1 MSFDRGT
8 DKKDV
13 VLGLCTKEHYL
24 IIKNEIMAFIV
35 TWMDLEIIL
44 LSEVSQKER
53 QISCDITYMWN
64 IKYDT
69 KELICETFRI
79 RLTNIE
85 NRFVVAKGES
95 RNRGGKD

>member
-44 LSEVSQKER
+44 LSEVSQ
-53 QISCDITYMWN
+53 
-64 IKYDT
+64 
-69 KELICETFRI
+69 
-79 RLTNIE
+79 
-85 NRFVVAKGES
+85 
-95 RNRGGKD
+95 